1 MIVSLLLAIGFAP
14 ASVDFSVATP
24 AAVVAPQD
32 FPASKGSS
40 SPSGGTPEPTS
51 VLLLAGSAVGY
62 GMYRLARAK
71 KQGSQEN

>member
-1 MIVSLLLAIGFAP
+1 MIVSLLLALGFAP
-14 ASVDFSVATP
+14 VTLDASLATP

-32 FPASKGSS
+32 FPASRGSS

-51 VLLLAGSAVGY
+51 MLLLAGGAVGY